1 MPNVQYPAQRK
12 HQTQTMKLTRT
23 GQRAL
28 EFDGTELA
36 SESSRSHAGKES
48 NRWHEL
54 AVYKTDSRNYVV
66 TIQYR
71 TQWLLS
77 VFSTSAKVA
86 LAMFA
91 AAAAFPTAGYAVT
104 YTVDFRQPLDP
115 AVVTVSGFQQKE
127 TTANGLRILTAARGT
142 STVSFSLAGLTT
154 NQLGGDFTAT
164 LTFSGMAG
172 FDSPGF
178 EQGNRVIMRAP
189 WGAFGGEDFAIAR
202 RFGSGWGGQWD
213 DYVAARWVSDND
225 TWQWVK
231 SGGLGFANSG
241 TMTMQRIGDQAS
253 FYANGTLLGTGSVD
267 SSKRVA
273 GFYVQSI
280 SMSGS
285 PVDITFGSFTLSGP
299 NVVPWANALM
309 TDGGVGTNGYG
320 FNLIGNSNVVAVV
333 EACSDIAN
341 PMWQPV
347 QTNTFTSEPLYFS
360 DPGYTNYPSRFYR
373 VKMP

>member
-1 MPNVQYPAQRK
+1 
-12 HQTQTMKLTRT
+12 MKPSQQEFSLN
-23 GQRAL
+23 GGAL
-28 EFDGTELA
+28 NKQIPSLNSVPSKFKCRYLSVA
-36 SESSRSHAGKES
+36 V
-48 NRWHEL
+48 L
-54 AVYKTDSRNYVV
+54 AVLMAGVFLV
-66 TIQYR
+66 PAGAATII
-71 TQWLLS
+71 
-77 VFSTSAKVA
+77 
-86 LAMFA
+86 
-91 AAAAFPTAGYAVT
+91 
-104 YTVDFRQPLDP
+104 VDFRQPLDP
-115 AVVTVSGFQQKE
+115 AVVTVSGFQQSE

-202 RFGSGWGGQWD
+202 RFGSGWSGLWD
-213 DYVAARWVSDND
+213 DYVAARRVSDND
-225 TWQWVK
+225 TWEWVK

-241 TMTMQRIGDQAS
+241 TITMQRIGDQAS

-267 SSKRVA
+267 SSKSVA
-273 GFYVQSI
+273 SFYVQSI

-299 NVVPWANALM
+299 NVVPWASALL
-309 TDGGVGTNGYG
+309 TGGGAGTNGFG
-320 FNLIGNSNVVAVV
+320 FNLIGTSNMVAVV
-333 EACSDIAN
+333 EACNNLAN

-347 QTNTFTSEPLYFS
+347 QTNTLTSGPLNFS
-360 DPGYTNYPSRFYR
+360 DPGWTNYPSRFYR
-373 VKMP
+373 VRMP